1 MKLIDIVRQ
10 GALEKM
16 SNSKIR
22 HFIELSKLSDAKL
35 LYCLSFQETTAA
47 EAQSPL
53 EPKSQSSHNQPM
65 YSANR
70 PFFFV
75 TFSILWI
82 HRDRHMYTHVKH
94 GGKPVLGAIFLR
106 KMKE

>member
-53 EPKSQSSHNQPM
+53 EPKSQSSHNQPEQE
-65 YSANR
+65 AEQQPETCHPPNVFR
-70 PFFFV
+70 
-75 TFSILWI
+75 
-82 HRDRHMYTHVKH
+82 
-94 GGKPVLGAIFLR
+94 KPPLLFR
-106 KMKE
+106 NF